1 MTALLWLD
9 GALLPASEARIDP
22 ADRGLLLG
30 DGLFETIAVMGGA
43 PLRLD
48 AHFRRLREGAGLL
61 GLEVPVADQTL
72 ADGVAAVARENGL
85 ADAAVRL
92 TLTAGPGPRGLLRP
106 QPGRPTLMLT
116 AAPLPA
122 PLPPARVIVA
132 TVTRRNEHSPLSRVK
147 SLNYLDGVLAREEA
161 RARGADD
168 AILLNTAGFVAEATA
183 ANLFAL
189 LDGEL
194 VTPPISDGVLPG
206 VRRAEIIAERG
217 AVERRLTM
225 AELARAEE
233 IFLTS
238 ALSTRA
244 VASFVGSGDGVR
256 ASTSSA

>member
-1 MTALLWLD
+1 VAAGSIGGKRGGVTLLWLN

-30 DGLFETIAVMGGA
+30 DGLFETIAVEAGA
-43 PLRLD
+43 PLRLE
-48 AHFRRLREGAGLL
+48 AHFRRLREGAGIL
-61 GLEVPVADQTL
+61 GLDVPATDQTL
-72 ADGVAAVARENGL
+72 AGAVTAVARENGL

-92 TLTAGPGPRGLLRP
+92 TLTAGSGPRGLLRP

-183 ANLFAL
+183 ANLFAVI
-189 LDGEL
+189 DGEL
-194 VTPPISDGVLPG
+194 VTPPVSDGVLPG

-217 AVERRLTM
+217 AVERSLTV
-225 AELARAEE
+225 AELERATEM
-233 IFLTS
+233 FLTT
-238 ALSTRA
+238 ALAVRA
-244 VASFVGSGDGVR
+244 VSAIVG
-256 ASTSSA
+256 

>member
-1 MTALLWLD
+1 MTLLWLN

-30 DGLFETIAVMGGA
+30 DGLFETIAVEAGA
-43 PLRLD
+43 PLRLE
-48 AHFRRLREGAGLL
+48 AHFRRLREGAGIL
-61 GLEVPVADQTL
+61 GLDVPATDQTL
-72 ADGVAAVARENGL
+72 AGAVTAVARENGL

-92 TLTAGPGPRGLLRP
+92 TLTAGSGPRGLLRP

-183 ANLFAL
+183 ANLFAVI
-189 LDGEL
+189 DGEL
-194 VTPPISDGVLPG
+194 VTPPVSDGVLPG

-217 AVERRLTM
+217 AVERSLTV
-225 AELARAEE
+225 AELERATEM
-233 IFLTS
+233 FLTT
-238 ALSTRA
+238 ALAVRA
-244 VASFVGSGDGVR
+244 VSAIVG
-256 ASTSSA
+256 

>member
-1 MTALLWLD
+1 MAAGSIGGKRGGVTLLWLN

-30 DGLFETIAVMGGA
+30 DGLFETIAVEAGA
-43 PLRLD
+43 PLRLE
-48 AHFRRLREGAGLL
+48 AHFRRLREGAGIL
-61 GLEVPVADQTL
+61 GLDVPATDQTL
-72 ADGVAAVARENGL
+72 AGAVTAVARENGL

-92 TLTAGPGPRGLLRP
+92 TLTAGSGPRGLLRP

-183 ANLFAL
+183 ANLFAVI
-189 LDGEL
+189 DGEL
-194 VTPPISDGVLPG
+194 VTPPVSDGVLPG

-217 AVERRLTM
+217 AVERSLTV
-225 AELARAEE
+225 AELERATEM
-233 IFLTS
+233 FLTT
-238 ALSTRA
+238 ALAVRA
-244 VASFVGSGDGVR
+244 VSAIVG
-256 ASTSSA
+256 